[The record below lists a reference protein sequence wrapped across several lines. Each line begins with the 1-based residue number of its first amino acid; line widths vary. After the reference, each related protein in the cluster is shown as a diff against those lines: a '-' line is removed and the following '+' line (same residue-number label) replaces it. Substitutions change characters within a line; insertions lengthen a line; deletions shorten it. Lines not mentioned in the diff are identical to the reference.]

1 MCMKQIRSV
10 KLAMNKNADV
20 IMLADVEMGA
30 NDIDSLFLCY
40 FTILTPPLRMS
51 VLTSGQL
58 VEKLS
63 VIMNVDKSVLLN
75 LLQNNPEEYAKYVQN
90 YTNELIAQADEQSR
104 IVLDN
109 DDSANQGRALI
120 ASILKSGYYLQKTKF
135 HFPDGTVQEQEQK
148 INIKGMEQTFRAML
162 DICKNWRDVEVEA

>member
-1 MCMKQIRSV
+1 MKQIRSV

-148 INIKGMEQTFRAML
+148 IDIKGMEQTFRAML
-162 DICKNWRDVEVEA
+162 DICKKWRDVEVEA

>member
-1 MCMKQIRSV
+1 MKQIRSV

-90 YTNELIAQADEQSR
+90 YTNELIAQAEEQTR

-135 HFPDGTVQEQEQK
+135 HFPDGTVQVQEQK
-148 INIKGMEQTFRAML
+148 IDIKGMEQTFRAML
-162 DICKNWRDVEVEA
+162 DICKKWRDVEVEA

>member
-1 MCMKQIRSV
+1 MKQIRSV

-120 ASILKSGYYLQKTKF
+120 ASILKSGYYLQ
-135 HFPDGTVQEQEQK
+135 
-148 INIKGMEQTFRAML
+148 
-162 DICKNWRDVEVEA
+162 

>member
-1 MCMKQIRSV
+1 MKQIRSV

-63 VIMNVDKSVLLN
+63 VIMNVDKAVLLN

-90 YTNELIAQADEQSR
+90 YTNELIAQANEQSR

-148 INIKGMEQTFRAML
+148 IDIKGMEQTFRAML

>member
-1 MCMKQIRSV
+1 MKQIRSV

-63 VIMNVDKSVLLN
+63 VIMNVDKAVLLN

>member
-1 MCMKQIRSV
+1 MKQIRSV

>member
-1 MCMKQIRSV
+1 MKQIRSV

-148 INIKGMEQTFRAML
+148 IDIKGMEQTFRAML

>member
-1 MCMKQIRSV
+1 MKQIRSV

-63 VIMNVDKSVLLN
+63 VIMNVDKAVLLN

-148 INIKGMEQTFRAML
+148 IDIKGMEQTFRAML